1 MSKSHSTSCFAG
13 RETIR
18 PFVFHR
24 PFGVSGCFG
33 GTSMLNPTERS
44 GQAPACEDL
53 YYLVLRRYVYAS
65 AANM

>member
-1 MSKSHSTSCFAG
+1 
-13 RETIR
+13 
-18 PFVFHR
+18 
-24 PFGVSGCFG
+24 
-33 GTSMLNPTERS
+33 MLNPTERS